1 MDLSLLKSFQTLI
14 GSSLNSIIEDTVVQF
29 DNIREELTENIE
41 ILKNENLELSNKVK
55 ELNDKLEEHQFTE
68 ENFNKVSII
77 SNLNKQL
84 KESRNENSDLRNYL
98 SKNIPLNP
106 SLVKKNSLSRLV
118 KDDNVK
124 AEEDVVEDVVEVV
137 EEEVVVE
144 DVLEEVREDVL
155 EDAVEEAL
163 EEALEE
169 VVLEEDVVEDVE
181 EIHIKGKNYYLID
194 NKLYKIKNGVKGK
207 CVGKMVD
214 GEPILNKNKNKNK
227 N

>member
-1 MDLSLLKSFQTLI
+1 MDLSLLKNFQTLI

-124 AEEDVVEDVVEVV
+124 AEEVREVV
-137 EEEVVVE
+137 EEVVEE
-144 DVLEEVREDVL
+144 DVLEEDVLEEDAREDVVEDAR
-155 EDAVEEAL
+155 EDAVEDAREDA
-163 EEALEE
+163 EE
-169 VVLEEDVVEDVE
+169 VVVEDVE

>member
-1 MDLSLLKSFQTLI
+1 MDLSLLKNFQTLI

-84 KESRNENSDLRNYL
+84 KESRNENSDLHNYL

-124 AEEDVVEDVVEVV
+124 AEEDVLE
-137 EEEVVVE
+137 E
-144 DVLEEVREDVL
+144 DVLEEVL
-155 EDAVEEAL
+155 ED
-163 EEALEE
+163 ALEE
-169 VVLEEDVVEDVE
+169 VREDALEDAREDALEDALEDAEDAEDVVEDAREDVE

-194 NKLYKIKNGVKGK
+194 NKLYKI
-207 CVGKMVD
+207 
-214 GEPILNKNKNKNK
+214 IF
-227 N
+227 

>member
-1 MDLSLLKSFQTLI
+1 MDLSLLKNFQTLI

-124 AEEDVVEDVVEVV
+124 AEEDVLE
-137 EEEVVVE
+137 E
-144 DVLEEVREDVL
+144 DVLEEVL
-155 EDAVEEAL
+155 ED
-163 EEALEE
+163 ALEE
-169 VVLEEDVVEDVE
+169 VREDALEDAREDALEDALEDAEDAEDVVEDAREDVE

>member
-1 MDLSLLKSFQTLI
+1 MDLSLLKNFQTLI

-124 AEEDVVEDVVEVV
+124 AEEDVLE
-137 EEEVVVE
+137 E
-144 DVLEEVREDVL
+144 DVLEEVL
-155 EDAVEEAL
+155 ED
-163 EEALEE
+163 ALEE
-169 VVLEEDVVEDVE
+169 VREDALEDAREDALEDALEDAEDAEDVVEDAREDVE

-194 NKLYKIKNGVKGK
+194 NKLYKI
-207 CVGKMVD
+207 
-214 GEPILNKNKNKNK
+214 IF
-227 N
+227 